1 MLRNVLLAEYLNG
14 EKYAYEIIKKEN
26 FNPEY
31 LDKRFKELVGEGKP
45 VWAVTDT
52 KVEIAFEIA
61 YCNEG
66 IKWQTYKKLFFKDSY
81 RLIYVDSGTC
91 EEIEDA
97 VGHALISFAEIV
109 QKIDEP
115 ETELEDEEY
124 DDDIT

>member
-52 KVEIAFEIA
+52 EVEIAFEIA

-97 VGHALISFAEIV
+97 VGQALISFAEIV
-109 QKIDEP
+109 QDVDEP
-115 ETELEDEEY
+115 ETELKDEEY